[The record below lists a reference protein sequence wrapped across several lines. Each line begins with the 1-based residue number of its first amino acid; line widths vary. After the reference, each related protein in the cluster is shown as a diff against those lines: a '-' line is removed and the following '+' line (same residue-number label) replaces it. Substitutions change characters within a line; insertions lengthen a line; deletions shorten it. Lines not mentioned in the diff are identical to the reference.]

1 MKESRNFTPGRKKD
15 EASNKASMYIEF
27 EPKICKEKHRQ
38 SCSSHLIQLVTGN
51 DCPTLQSPLGLVD
64 TTRLGSNSV
73 I

>member
-1 MKESRNFTPGRKKD
+1 MKESRNFVLEGKKD

-38 SCSSHLIQLVTGN
+38 SCSPHLIKLVTRN
-51 DCPTLQSPLGLVD
+51 ACPTLQRVSGPGKHYK
-64 TTRLGSNSV
+64 TR